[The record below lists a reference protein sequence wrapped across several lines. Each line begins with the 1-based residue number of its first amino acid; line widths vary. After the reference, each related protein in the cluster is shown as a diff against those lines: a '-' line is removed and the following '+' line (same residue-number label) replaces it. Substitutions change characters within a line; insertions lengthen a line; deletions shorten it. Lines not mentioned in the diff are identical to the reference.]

1 MMSQQLLGGGIAL
14 SGAGLSRRHLSATSA
29 AVRVDPVR
37 LFPSMVPGATSSN
50 RWSSRAGLLARAQK
64 EGGNAPADGTS
75 KTLANID
82 NLLGL
87 EPEPEPEPEQEPAP
101 APEPVNNNIVSK
113 QPPRKQSGSSDWI
126 LDGFEEDGVPD
137 VANRSLSSVSYVLP
151 LLDGLHYA
159 KFILLQ
165 APQFALVLL
174 PLAPAIELFEEFRW
188 LQIVF
193 FFALALGVA

>member
-101 APEPVNNNIVSK
+101 APEPVSIVGSTLHAATHPSAPFPTRES
-113 QPPRKQSGSSDWI
+113 QPWLAGPCLLSHQFCPARLPSWLHMAPRSTTT
-126 LDGFEEDGVPD
+126 
-137 VANRSLSSVSYVLP
+137 
-151 LLDGLHYA
+151 
-159 KFILLQ
+159 
-165 APQFALVLL
+165 
-174 PLAPAIELFEEFRW
+174 
-188 LQIVF
+188 
-193 FFALALGVA
+193 